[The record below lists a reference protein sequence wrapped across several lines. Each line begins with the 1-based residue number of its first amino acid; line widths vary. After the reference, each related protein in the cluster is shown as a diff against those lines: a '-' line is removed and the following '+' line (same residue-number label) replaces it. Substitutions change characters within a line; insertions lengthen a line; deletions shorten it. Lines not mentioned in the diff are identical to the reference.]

1 MAAISRKAVSPDDR
15 KNRNLAEV
23 EIDLMW
29 QGLKSMLGSSL
40 SLVMRWRT
48 YGRMLYLLIGLPLG
62 LFYAVFIFGAI
73 VLGVGLSPIGIGVLL
88 LIGLAMGS
96 WILLAIDRELAVM
109 LIGVELDPLITP
121 RADGLVA
128 TARVYFLHPG
138 TWKSLAYLVLRF
150 PLGVITFAIVFVAIG
165 IASTL
170 TAAPI
175 TLLLTDLDL
184 GFWKVDETWE
194 SFILAPFGPPAGII
208 ALFIIDRVA
217 LAYTRVINAA
227 ISS

>member
-1 MAAISRKAVSPDDR
+1 MLEGPG
-15 KNRNLAEV
+15 
-23 EIDLMW
+23 
-29 QGLKSMLGSSL
+29 GLLSSSL
-40 SLVMRWRT
+40 SLVVRWRT
-48 YGRMLYLLIGLPLG
+48 YARMLYLIIGLPLG

-73 VLGVGLSPIGIGVLL
+73 ILGVGLSPIGLGVLL

-96 WILLAIDRELAVM
+96 WILLAIDRELAVL

-121 RADGLVA
+121 RAESDGFVA
-128 TARVYFLHPG
+128 SAKMYCTHSG
-138 TWKSLAYLVLRF
+138 TWKSLGYLIMRF
-150 PLGVITFAIVFVAIG
+150 PLGVITFAIVFVVIG

-184 GFWKVDETWE
+184 GFWEIDEMWE
-194 SFILAPFGPPAGII
+194 AFVLAPFGPPAGII

-217 LAYTRVINAA
+217 LGYARIINAV
-227 ISS
+227 ITS

>member
-1 MAAISRKAVSPDDR
+1 MLEGPG
-15 KNRNLAEV
+15 
-23 EIDLMW
+23 
-29 QGLKSMLGSSL
+29 GLLSSSL
-40 SLVMRWRT
+40 SLVVCWRT
-48 YGRMLYLLIGLPLG
+48 YARMLYLIIGLPLG

-73 VLGVGLSPIGIGVLL
+73 ILGVGLSPIGLGVLL

-96 WILLAIDRELAVM
+96 WILLAIDRELAVL

-121 RADGLVA
+121 RAESDGFVA
-128 TARVYFLHPG
+128 SAKMYFTHSG
-138 TWKSLAYLVLRF
+138 TWKALGYLIMRF
-150 PLGVITFAIVFVAIG
+150 PLGVITFAIVFVVIG

-184 GFWKVDETWE
+184 GFWEIDEMWE
-194 SFILAPFGPPAGII
+194 AFVLAPFGPPAGII

-217 LAYTRVINAA
+217 LGYARIINAV
-227 ISS
+227 ITS

>member
-1 MAAISRKAVSPDDR
+1 
-15 KNRNLAEV
+15 
-23 EIDLMW
+23 
-29 QGLKSMLGSSL
+29 MLDSSL
-40 SLVMRWRT
+40 SLVVRWRT
-48 YGRMLYLLIGLPLG
+48 YARMLYLVIGLPLG

-109 LIGVELDPLITP
+109 LIGVELEPLIAP
-121 RADGLVA
+121 RADGFVA
-128 TARVYFLHPG
+128 NARIYFLHRG
-138 TWKSLAYLVLRF
+138 TWKSLGYLVLRF

-165 IASTL
+165 VASTL

-175 TLLLTDLDL
+175 TVLLTDLDL
-184 GFWKVDETWE
+184 GVWKVDEVWE
-194 SFILAPFGPPAGII
+194 SFILAAFGPPAGII

-227 ISS
+227 ITS